1 MKDEDFVRGPDCG
14 TCWQRE
20 QCPAAKAGDFC
31 PKWQSAKPMA
41 REPDPNDLWNRGEEA
56 VF

>member
-1 MKDEDFVRGPDCG
+1 MKDEEFVRGPDCG

-20 QCPAAKAGDFC
+20 QCPAAKDGDFC
-31 PKWQSAKPMA
+31 PRWQSAKPMA